1 MTGYFSVQL
10 REIEEIYTLKTYWL
24 CFLVVVLLSVGG
36 LVAFGVTAE
45 KVGGRATYKSFT
57 RTLWEKMKRGKVK
70 EV

>member
-10 REIEEIYTLKTYWL
+10 AEIEKLYTLKTYWL
-24 CFLVVVLLSVGG
+24 CFLVVVLLSIGG
-36 LVAFGVTAE
+36 LVAFSVTAE

-57 RTLWEKMKRGKVK
+57 RTLWERMKRCKIK